1 MERDG
6 SSGMERDGSSVV
18 EMGLVIRHGKAGFF
32 MTEIVRIME
41 IRPAGVYNDFRLI
54 FRYRKGAEQKEIAY
68 KEEKHGLS

>member
-1 MERDG
+1 
-6 SSGMERDGSSVV
+6 
-18 EMGLVIRHGKAGFF
+18 